1 MTLFSAVLTMV
12 VSLALMAASS
22 VFLLNETRLSEQA
35 VSRVQSS
42 GSAEVEI
49 ARALEAWDERA
60 ATPLGGC
67 LFLVER
73 SGVGLLV
80 HLNAPSF
87 PEAGL
92 AAGGHVTL
100 GSGAIVEGLV
110 DSLASGPALMGDLD
124 LDRVAQAASVT
135 LPGGSYGLLPGGP
148 AGGVTHILGD
158 VELGG
163 GDGSGVLLVDGN
175 LVIKGPLTFRG
186 VFLVRGAL
194 EVSGS
199 GLTSSHLY
207 GSVVTF
213 MGATGDSTM
222 RISYSK
228 TIVDNVLCR
237 FGTPQKLKRMS
248 WTRLSQMG

>member
-49 ARALEAWDERA
+49 AHALEAWDERA

-73 SGVGLLV
+73 SGLGVLV

-92 AAGGHVTL
+92 VSAGHVTL
-100 GSGAIVEGLV
+100 GPGAIVEGV
-110 DSLASGPALMGDLD
+110 IDSLASGSGVIGDLD
-124 LDRVAQAASVT
+124 LDRVSQAAAVS
-135 LPGGSYGLLPGGP
+135 LPGGSYGLLPGSP

-163 GDGSGVLLVDGN
+163 GDGSGVLLVDGS
-175 LVIKGPLTFRG
+175 LAIRGPLTFRG
-186 VFLVRGAL
+186 VVLVRGVL
-194 EVSGS
+194 EVTGS
-199 GLTSSHLY
+199 G
-207 GSVVTF
+207 
-213 MGATGDSTM
+213 
-222 RISYSK
+222 
-228 TIVDNVLCR
+228 
-237 FGTPQKLKRMS
+237 
-248 WTRLSQMG
+248 